1 MKQRLKD
8 NRKNQTKNWL
18 FGKIKL
24 VRHQSIHQEKKKS
37 AQINKSEMKEKFH
50 FNTTEIQRVIRDYYK
65 QLYVNK
71 MNNLEE
77 IEKFLERY
85 NLLRLNQEET

>member
-1 MKQRLKD
+1 MTQRD
-8 NRKNQTKNWL
+8 GMGREVGGG
-18 FGKIKL
+18 FRSG
-24 VRHQSIHQEKKKS
+24 EKKKVGE
-37 AQINKSEMKEKFH
+37 KKEMKKVTT
-50 FNTTEIQRVIRDYYK
+50 NTTEIQRVIRDYYK

>member
-37 AQINKSEMKEKFH
+37 AQINKSEMKEKKLQPI
-50 FNTTEIQRVIRDYYK
+50 TETQR
-65 QLYVNK
+65 
-71 MNNLEE
+71 
-77 IEKFLERY
+77 
-85 NLLRLNQEET
+85 RL